1 MRRGMG
7 VSPFVLAVYQ
17 KKETARQHGA
27 GAAQV
32 EAAVHGAG
40 LRVLAADA
48 AGVPSGADGAGVQAV
63 FHHAGIKA
71 ADAARGI
78 AGGRHAG
85 SVGAQ
90 ADDAVVFAADAAGI
104 GVCHHVAALHGAV
117 FDDAVVLRADCAHV
131 EGVGRGGVLDAYLFQ
146 PQVSDD
152 PIQAEISYEARIG
165 KGVAGRNGHAGNAV
179 ALSVEDAGI
188 AACALTAADGRKHPS
203 RRDDDILDKPGVE
216 GLPARG
222 GRLLRKPEQLPRVAD
237 FVHAVVG
244 KRRGLVGQ
252 ARAEA
257 VLVVRQLLDFIEKM
271 VYEKHAI

>member
-1 MRRGMG
+1 MEGNQG
-7 VSPFVLAVYQ
+7 KVL
-17 KKETARQHGA
+17 
-27 GAAQV
+27 QV
-32 EAAVHGAG
+32 LGPV
-40 LRVLAADA
+40 VD
-48 AGVPSGADGAGVQAV
+48 VQ
-63 FHHAGIKA
+63 FENLKLPKI
-71 ADAARGI
+71 
-78 AGGRHAG
+78 
-85 SVGAQ
+85 
-90 ADDAVVFAADAAGI
+90 
-104 GVCHHVAALHGAV
+104 
-117 FDDAVVLRADCAHV
+117 
-131 EGVGRGGVLDAYLFQ
+131 Y
-146 PQVSDD
+146 
-152 PIQAEISYEARIG
+152 Y
-165 KGVAGRNGHAGNAV
+165 

-222 GRLLRKPEQLPRVAD
+222 GRLLRKPEQLSRVAD